1 MGPGN
6 IAGRPWPDLMVR
18 ETDAYLLAL
27 ANETV
32 ADVRQGNPSTSVDVL
47 EGPSLRTIGGHAAV
61 AFKLQ
66 YGTGEYFQKVAIV
79 ASEPHGRYWVL
90 VLTTDGQSYPVM
102 DEGFER
108 MLSGFVITRTPLTR
122 EPGPTGIPWAILAIG
137 GGSIAAL
144 LFAVL
149 VVSFCPVPVRPKKD
163 HIQRRFHGN
172 RGRPRRHPAP

>member
-108 MLSGFVITRTPLTR
+108 MLSGFVI
-122 EPGPTGIPWAILAIG
+122 
-137 GGSIAAL
+137 AAL